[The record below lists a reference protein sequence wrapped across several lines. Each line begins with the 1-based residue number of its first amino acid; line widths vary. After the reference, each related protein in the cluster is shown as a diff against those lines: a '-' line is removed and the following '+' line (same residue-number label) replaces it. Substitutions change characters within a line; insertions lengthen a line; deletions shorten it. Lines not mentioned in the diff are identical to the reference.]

1 MVAEKT
7 INFDGKNQNLK
18 ILSGEIVQKLQ
29 SQGYTTH
36 LNNPTDGFVI
46 QASKTGLPRDL
57 IAADRVF
64 SILISGKPNDF
75 SVRIGIGKL
84 VQNLGVT
91 AIEAVALSEL
101 FLAVDVPEMLWT
113 KHVEDGIA
121 KDIIGIVG

>member
-18 ILSGEIVQKLQ
+18 TLSGEIVQKLQ
-29 SQGYTTH
+29 SQGYTTY